1 MVYVGEGYEITSA
14 GIRKIENYGMQP
26 KEDNPYV
33 LFTHYEPE
41 VPSVDGLKSLLE
53 YTQNR
58 VNYPPPIEVGVFLH
72 FMINNLKKIEETLK
86 EEISKLE

>member
-1 MVYVGEGYEITSA
+1 MICVGEGYEITSA

-41 VPSVDGLKSLLE
+41 VPSIDGLKSLLE

-58 VNYPPPIEVGVFLH
+58 VR
-72 FMINNLKKIEETLK
+72 ET
-86 EEISKLE
+86 ELEFPNDELVRVSRRYFGLRIRST

>member
-41 VPSVDGLKSLLE
+41 VPSVDGLKSF
-53 YTQNR
+53 YRIWRQNN
-58 VNYPPPIEVGVFLH
+58 NYLDL
-72 FMINNLKKIEETLK
+72 NK
-86 EEISKLE
+86 